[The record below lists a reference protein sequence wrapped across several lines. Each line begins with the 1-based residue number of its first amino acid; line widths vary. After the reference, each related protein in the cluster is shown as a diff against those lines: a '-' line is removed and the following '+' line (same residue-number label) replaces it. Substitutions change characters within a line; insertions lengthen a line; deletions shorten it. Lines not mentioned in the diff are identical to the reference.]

1 MAKYC
6 PNCGTQVADNARN
19 CSGCGVAFIQP
30 TTPTPGVAQPIPP
43 AQPGAKS
50 KVTAGLFGIFLGG
63 LGVHNFY
70 LGYTGK
76 AIAQLL
82 ILLIGTPLSCG
93 LLFWISPLW
102 GFIEG
107 ILILTGSTITTDA
120 NGVPLTQ

>member
-6 PNCGTQVADNARN
+6 PNCGTQVVDNARN

-50 KVTAGLFGIFLGG
+50 KVCAGLLGIFLGSI
-63 LGVHNFY
+63 GVHNFY

-82 ILLIGTPLSCG
+82 ITILSCFMLYWVSAIWG
-93 LLFWISPLW
+93 L
-102 GFIEG
+102 IEG